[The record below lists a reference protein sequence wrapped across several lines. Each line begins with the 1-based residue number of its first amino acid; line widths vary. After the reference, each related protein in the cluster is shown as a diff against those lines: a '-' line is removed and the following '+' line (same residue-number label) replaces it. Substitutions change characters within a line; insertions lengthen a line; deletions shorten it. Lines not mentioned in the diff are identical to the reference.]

1 MPRVTNREILIVED
15 NPADVRLIR
24 EALNGLEPGVNI
36 HVASDGDEALQLL
49 RGQGTCQ
56 AVPKPSLI
64 FLDFHLP
71 RSSSR
76 DLLKHIKDDES
87 LKLIPVAVLTTSDVD
102 RDIQQA
108 YELRANCYLRKP
120 PDLERF
126 LGTIQA
132 AARFWLDIAESP

>member
-1 MPRVTNREILIVED
+1 MTSREILIVED

-36 HVASDGDEALQLL
+36 HVANDGDEALQFLQ
-49 RGQGTCQ
+49 GQGEYA
-56 AVPKPSLI
+56 AVPKPRLI

-76 DLLKHIKDDES
+76 DLLKHIKRDES
-87 LKLIPVAVLTTSDVD
+87 LKLIPVAILTTSDID

-132 AARFWLDIAESP
+132 AARFWLDIAEPP